1 MSNDSRQIIKE
12 KAKEISEQRKAFR
25 SKRHALADKQF
36 IASMHYEDT
45 LMSEDGKAYV
55 NVDLTKVPSPFAVFS
70 YNKRMDPEIF
80 SYIEDQVYY
89 LRAEVPVVI
98 NFDDGGKYSKEIKDK
113 ISKYVRR
120 HYTLQYEDTRLDYLK
135 SKMFGILFMAIG
147 VILLSLYITLSLT
160 VDAIKQNQVI
170 IEIVCIL
177 SWVFVWESV
186 NRFFFEGHQNRV
198 SVRNAAQLALADI
211 TFNKVSKR
219 KESKQNKWN
228 TI

>member
-1 MSNDSRQIIKE
+1 MKNEVIDELRT
-12 KAKEISEQRKAFR
+12 KAREISEQRKVFR
-25 SKRHALADKQF
+25 NKRRALADKQF

-55 NVDLTKVPSPFAVFS
+55 NVDLTKVPTPFAVFS

-80 SYIEDQVYY
+80 SYIEDQVYF

-98 NFDDGGKYSKEIKDK
+98 NFDDGGKYTQEIKEK
-113 ISKYVRR
+113 IEKYVRR
-120 HYTLQYEDTRLDYLK
+120 HYTLQYEDTRLDYIK
-135 SKMFGILFMAIG
+135 SKMLGVLFMTIG
-147 VILLSLYITLSLT
+147 ALLLSLYITLSLA
-160 VDAIKQNQVI
+160 VNLIKENQVL
-170 IEIVCIL
+170 IEIICIL

-211 TFNKVSKR
+211 TFNKVPK
-219 KESKQNKWN
+219 KKTNK
-228 TI
+228 